1 MWPASQGAVAGDGEN
16 CSWFLAEEG
25 SDKNVF
31 VPSESYWLPSLDRIN
46 AENARGVVCAGGY
59 DERAAAVPVN
69 THYVITRPPQ
79 NTMELEGC
87 KLALE
92 SRSTPELN
100 LGAMGGGEKLT
111 VGAELQRRDR
121 FLEGKMS

>member
-31 VPSESYWLPSLDRIN
+31 VPSERELRYWLPSLDGIN
-46 AENARGVVCAGGY
+46 AENAPRGVVGD

-69 THYVITRPPQ
+69 THHLPYVITRPPQ
-79 NTMELEGC
+79 NTHD
-87 KLALE
+87 
-92 SRSTPELN
+92 
-100 LGAMGGGEKLT
+100 GA
-111 VGAELQRRDR
+111 RRVQTR
-121 FLEGKMS
+121 A